1 MTLKDK
7 LIQQCLEIFKREEV
21 KNELK
26 SIMKPIIDMI
36 LIELYPY
43 IYLSLIFVFI
53 SFFLILGIFILL
65 VKNQKNLQHIQ

>member
-26 SIMKPIIDMI
+26 SIMKPVIDMI